1 MATIRKRGN
10 KYQAGVAKAGYPRV
24 SKSFQ
29 TKSAAKA
36 WAMKVELQMDAGVYV
51 DERTLISNKLSDLI
65 DNYID
70 ELQPVSPITGSKLA
84 SLRRM
89 SRELQG
95 DTLQQLNPQYVLS
108 YAKRRSQDVSEST
121 LTKELGYLSSVI
133 DYARTIWSIN
143 APSNAVK
150 DTLPTLAKLKLVGG
164 SRKRTRR
171 LNEGEYEL
179 LMQGVGRQANST
191 SGNYWLGPMVDL
203 ALTSG
208 MRQREI
214 HELQWVDVDF
224 DRHTVAIQSRQT
236 PGRKQGSDHV
246 IPMLPAVREVL
257 LREYEGMSR
266 VTRNNR
272 RLSTRPDHVFGK
284 PARSSSISDRFAR
297 VCKRVGIEDLTFHDL
312 RHEAISRLFEDEAK
326 YTIPQVALIS
336 GHKTWQSLRRYTQL
350 KAENF

>member
-1 MATIRKRGN
+1 
-10 KYQAGVAKAGYPRV
+10 
-24 SKSFQ
+24 
-29 TKSAAKA
+29 
-36 WAMKVELQMDAGVYV
+36 MDAGVYI
-51 DERTLISNKLSDLI
+51 DERTLTSNKLSDLI
-65 DNYID
+65 DKYID

-84 SLRRM
+84 SLKRM

-95 DTLQQLNPQYVLS
+95 DSLRDLNPQYVLA
-108 YAKRRSQDVSEST
+108 YTKRRAQDVSEST

-133 DYARTIWSIN
+133 DYARTIWAIDV
-143 APSNAVK
+143 PSNAVK

-171 LNEGEYEL
+171 LNDGEYEL
-179 LMQGVGRQANST
+179 LMRGVGRQSNSE

-203 ALTSG
+203 ALTSA

-214 HELQWVDVDF
+214 HELTWDDVDF
-224 DRHTVAIQSRQT
+224 DRHTVSIESRRT
-236 PGRKQGSDHV
+236 PGRKQGDDHV
-246 IPMLPAVREVL
+246 IPMLEPVRAVL
-257 LREYEGMSR
+257 LREYEGRSR

-272 RLSTRPDHVFGK
+272 RLSSRPDHVFGK
-284 PARSSSISDRFAR
+284 PARSASISDRFAR